1 MLAVRMLPFRL
12 PISNHGRLHMPP
24 DLDPTNKLPTP
35 ATAADENQA
44 SDADAS
50 DPSSTSIS
58 TVPSSGASA
67 PSSGELSEPMS
78 FGLQASQVVTDEAIA
93 AASQSA
99 IEDLEVKD
107 AQIIFNTVWEDLEEE
122 MGHENLRF
130 SKELILLGGA
140 PGAGKGTN
148 TRFIAKARGLTCPPI
163 VISDLLNTPEA
174 QRIKEAGGMVGD
186 TEVVGILF
194 RKLLEPIYR
203 DGCIL
208 DGFPR
213 TRVQVEC
220 LHLLVQKMNQLYR
233 EYHTTPLAINFRKPT
248 VHAVVLFIDERTS
261 IERQL
266 LRGRKIA
273 AHNERVKL
281 EGSGHDIE
289 LRPTDLDPIAAKRRY
304 RVFKE
309 KTWDALQ
316 SLKQIYHYHF
326 IDADGSIE
334 EVERKIRI
342 ELDYQSSLELDPETY
357 DAVRGLPLASEMGV
371 HSRQELVRRLD
382 SYQLE
387 HGKLFRAVIEII
399 DKRFMPIVQ
408 RHAIAGLAVINSE
421 DSIFEDPITLAMVI
435 DVFAERG
442 FRGVA
447 NVNFAETPD
456 HFDLK
461 TGKITCRTKKIFRFQ
476 IRFEGSEIRRGGR

>member
-1 MLAVRMLPFRL
+1 M
-12 PISNHGRLHMPP
+12 
-24 DLDPTNKLPTP
+24 
-35 ATAADENQA
+35 
-44 SDADAS
+44 S
-50 DPSSTSIS
+50 DPF
-58 TVPSSGASA
+58 
-67 PSSGELSEPMS
+67 S
-78 FGLQASQVVTDEAIA
+78 FELQASQVVTDQAVA
-93 AASQSA
+93 AASENA
-99 IEDLEVKD
+99 VEDLEVKD
-107 AQIIFNTVWEDLEEE
+107 AQIIFNTVWEDLENEI
-122 MGHENLRF
+122 GHENLRF

-140 PGAGKGTN
+140 PGSGKGTN
-148 TRFIAKARGLTCPPI
+148 SEFISKVRGLTCPPI
-163 VISDLLNTPEA
+163 IVSDLLNTPEA

-194 RKLLEPIYR
+194 RKLLQPAYR

-220 LHLLVQKMNQLYR
+220 LHLLIQKMNQLYR

-273 AHNERVKL
+273 AHNERVVL
-281 EGSGHDIE
+281 EGAGQEIE

-334 EVERKIRI
+334 EVEQKIRV

-357 DAVRGLPLASEMGV
+357 DAVRGLPLATELGV
-371 HSRQELVRRLD
+371 HARQELVRRLD

-387 HGKLFRAVIEII
+387 HGELFHAVIDII
-399 DKRFMPIVQ
+399 EERFMPIIQ

-421 DSIFEDPITLAMVI
+421 DTIFEDPLTLAMVI

-447 NVNFAETPD
+447 NINFAETPD

-476 IRFEGSEIRRGGR
+476 VRFEGSEIRRGGR

>member
-1 MLAVRMLPFRL
+1 
-12 PISNHGRLHMPP
+12 MPTDFDQSP
-24 DLDPTNKLPTP
+24 EFPTL
-35 ATAADENQA
+35 TAEN
-44 SDADAS
+44 
-50 DPSSTSIS
+50 
-58 TVPSSGASA
+58 
-67 PSSGELSEPMS
+67 
-78 FGLQASQVVTDEAIA
+78 QASQVVTDQAVA
-93 AASQSA
+93 AGHEHSV
-99 IEDLEVKD
+99 EDLEVKD
-107 AQIIFNTVWEDLEEE
+107 AHVIFNTVWNDLEQNI
-122 MGHENLRF
+122 GHENLRF
-130 SKELILLGGA
+130 AKEMILLGGA
-140 PGAGKGTN
+140 PGSGKGTN
-148 TRFIAKARGLTCPPI
+148 SGFISKARGLTCPPI
-163 VISDLLNTPEA
+163 IVSDLLNSPEA
-174 QRIKEAGGMVGD
+174 ERIKEAGGMVGD
-186 TEVVGILF
+186 TDVVGILF
-194 RKLLEPIYR
+194 RKLLEEEYR

-248 VHAVVLFIDERTS
+248 VHAVVLFIDEKTS

-273 AHNERVKL
+273 EHNERVAI
-281 EGSGHDIE
+281 EGDGEMIE

-334 EVERKIRI
+334 QVERKIRI

-357 DAVRGLPLASEMGV
+357 DAVRRLPLASEIGV
-371 HSRQELVRRLD
+371 HARQELVRRLD
-382 SYQLE
+382 SYQLAHRE
-387 HGKLFRAVIEII
+387 LFHRVIAII
-399 DKRFMPIVQ
+399 EQRFLPIVQ
-408 RHAIAGLAVINSE
+408 RHAIAGLSIINSE
-421 DSIFEDPITLAMVI
+421 DHVFDNPLALAMVI

-442 FRGVA
+442 FRAVA
-447 NVNFAETPD
+447 NINLAETPD
-456 HFDLK
+456 HFDLQ
-461 TGKITCRTKKIFRFQ
+461 TGKITCITKKIFRFQ

>member
-1 MLAVRMLPFRL
+1 M
-12 PISNHGRLHMPP
+12 SP
-24 DLDPTNKLPTP
+24 DLESNPLLPTRDTGARDNKP
-35 ATAADENQA
+35 SGAGT
-44 SDADAS
+44 SDR
-50 DPSSTSIS
+50 SSTSDS
-58 TVPSSGASA
+58 KVRSA
-67 PSSGELSEPMS
+67 GEIADSMS
-78 FGLQASQVVTDEAIA
+78 FELQASKAVTDEAVA
-93 AASQSA
+93 AAGRNSV
-99 IEDLEVKD
+99 EDLEVKD

-122 MGHENLRF
+122 IGHENLRF

-140 PGAGKGTN
+140 PGSGKGTN
-148 TRFIAKARGLTCPPI
+148 TGFIAKARGFTCPPI
-163 VISDLLNTPEA
+163 IISDLLNTPEA
-174 QRIKEAGGMVGD
+174 ERIKEAGGMVGD

-194 RKLLEPIYR
+194 RRLLKPIYR

-233 EYHTTPLAINFRKPT
+233 EYHHTPLAINFRKPT
-248 VHAVVLFIDERTS
+248 VHAVVLFIDEKTS

-273 AHNERVKL
+273 AHNERIQR
-281 EGSGHDIE
+281 EGSGQEME

-326 IDADGSIE
+326 IDADSAIE
-334 EVERKIRI
+334 DVEKKIRV

-357 DAVRGLPLASEMGV
+357 DAVRGLPLASEIGL
-371 HSRQELVRRLD
+371 HARQELVRRLD

-387 HGKLFRAVIEII
+387 HRELFHAVIDII
-399 DKRFMPIVQ
+399 DKRFMPIIQ

-421 DSIFEDPITLAMVI
+421 DLIFENPITLAMVI

-447 NVNFAETPD
+447 NINFAETPD
-456 HFDLK
+456 HFDLH

>member
-1 MLAVRMLPFRL
+1 MVTEQAVR
-12 PISNHGRLHMPP
+12 
-24 DLDPTNKLPTP
+24 
-35 ATAADENQA
+35 
-44 SDADAS
+44 
-50 DPSSTSIS
+50 
-58 TVPSSGASA
+58 
-67 PSSGELSEPMS
+67 
-78 FGLQASQVVTDEAIA
+78 A
-93 AASQSA
+93 AARPGV
-99 IEDLEVKD
+99 EDLEVKD
-107 AQIIFNTVWEDLEEE
+107 ALVIFNTVWTDLEEE
-122 MGHENLRF
+122 IGHENLRF

-140 PGAGKGTN
+140 PGSGKGTN
-148 TRFIAKARGLTCPPI
+148 SNFISKVRGLTCPPI
-163 VISDLLNTPEA
+163 IVSDLLNTPQAE
-174 QRIKEAGGMVGD
+174 RIKEAGGMVGD

-194 RKLLEPIYR
+194 RKLLEEEYR

-273 AHNERVKL
+273 EHNERVL
-281 EGSGHDIE
+281 ADDDGRVVE
-289 LRPTDLDPIAAKRRY
+289 LRATDLDPEAAKSRY

-326 IDADGSIE
+326 IDADAPIDD
-334 EVERKIRI
+334 VELKIRM

-357 DAVRGLPLASEMGV
+357 DAVRGLPLAMELGV
-371 HSRQELVRRLD
+371 HARQELVRRLD

-387 HGKLFRAVIEII
+387 HKDLFHRVIGEIQN
-399 DKRFMPIVQ
+399 KFMPIVQ
-408 RHAIAGLAVINSE
+408 RHAIAGLSIINSE
-421 DSIFEDPITLAMVI
+421 DPLFDNPLVLAMVI

-442 FRGVA
+442 FRAVA
-447 NVNFAETPD
+447 NINLAETPD
-456 HFDLK
+456 HFDLQ
-461 TGKITCRTKKIFRFQ
+461 TGKITCKTKKIFRFQ
-476 IRFEGSEIRRGGR
+476 VRFEGSEIRRGGR